1 MGDGRETFGVS
12 EDISSPLLFAF
23 SFGEQLMDE
32 EIVPKLDVLR
42 AEKRSFLAY
51 QKATSELERL
61 VRLVKAAEWMEAT
74 KREQKAG
81 SELTAKKGTL

>member
-1 MGDGRETFGVS
+1 
-12 EDISSPLLFAF
+12 
-23 SFGEQLMDE
+23 MDE

-42 AEKRSFLAY
+42 SEKRSFLAY
-51 QKATSELERL
+51 QKAFSELERL

-81 SELTAKKGTL
+81 LELTAKKGTL

>member
-1 MGDGRETFGVS
+1 M
-12 EDISSPLLFAF
+12 FAL
-23 SFGEQLMDE
+23 QLMDE

-42 AEKRSFLAY
+42 SEKRSFLAY

-74 KREQKAG
+74 KKDKKAG
-81 SELTAKKGTL
+81 LELTAKKASL